1 MTDADPE
8 ERGGAGQMSDSS
20 SADAIRSAVTAVN
33 AGDVDGYI
41 THFAPTC
48 ERWVSGFDQPV
59 SLDDVAESLRQLVRA
74 FSPLQL
80 DEELLISEGAFVC
93 ARWRLRGTQTDDYV
107 GLTSNGR
114 SIDVAICEV
123 YEIAAGKV
131 VATWAY
137 QDPSQMFRQMAS
149 AAASGG
155 NQ

>member
-1 MTDADPE
+1 
-8 ERGGAGQMSDSS
+8 MSDSS
-20 SADAIRSAVTAVN
+20 SADAIRSAVAAMN

-48 ERWVSGFDQPV
+48 ERWVSGLDQPV
-59 SLDDVAESLRQLVRA
+59 SLYDVAESLRQLVRA

-93 ARWRLRGTQTDDYV
+93 ARWRLRGTQAADYI
-107 GLTSNGR
+107 GMTSNGR

-123 YEIAAGKV
+123 YEIAEDKV

-149 AAASGG
+149 AATSEGI
-155 NQ
+155 Q